1 MTDSKARAAKP
12 VFLEVEVTVGAGF
25 KVFGS
30 GGFFESFQCMKLCVE
45 SLQVQH
51 TRKILSITL

>member
-1 MTDSKARAAKP
+1 MTDSKARAARP

-30 GGFFESFQCMKLCVE
+30 GGFFVSVHEMPIPVPCMY
-45 SLQVQH
+45 
-51 TRKILSITL
+51 